1 MYVLLALVGFL
12 LILLLK
18 VFGCFRTTRFYDVS
32 FSSDSCNQTINMS
45 PCLQAI
51 VNLTYIPKDFN
62 LNSELVE
69 PQIRRIDL
77 KYTPIWNPIMYFL
90 SWKLQV
96 RNIKIHI
103 RDCLPGKRTSLIVV
117 LENVKVSNIL
127 SIIGNEQTQ
136 VLVYVYLI
144 NSKIRAVASSRGALI
159 QEVDELD

>member
-1 MYVLLALVGFL
+1 MYVLFALVGFL
-12 LILLLK
+12 LIILK

-32 FSSDSCNQTINMS
+32 FSSGTCNQTIDMS

-77 KYTPIWNPIMYFL
+77 RYTPIWNPIMYFL

-103 RDCLPGKRTSLIVV
+103 RDCLPGKRAFLIVV

-159 QEVDELD
+159 QEVDDLD